1 MHFNDYRKV
10 ITMDNV
16 HTNGQRHAY
25 ESQDIVENTWHDD
38 PASMVVYLYDYY
50 HDDEPDK
57 NIGLHPENSK
67 TKIPVDIKY
76 SVNSYQSMEKDTVD
90 YRIMFKPSYRCNIPY
105 YKEKFEDIVH
115 SSFPTGLYL
124 DKQNEKGVWERW
136 LVVAEANTH
145 NNDFPTWSILP
156 CDYKYQ
162 WVIKGKKH
170 EMWGVGRSQNSYNAG
185 IWAEYRT
192 ERTENQTKFI
202 LPYNDISKT
211 IFYRQRMVVSVPL
224 PEPIVWRITKVEGL
238 NSPGIIHYTLYQD
251 LWNDHTD
258 VIELDEDGKVVG
270 MWADLINE
278 INQPNNTPTLPNPE
292 LNGDYAEITYAGR
305 DPHIKVN
312 GSYKAVTVTYYN
324 SKEILKDQT
333 PGDWSYYIDD
343 TDATDLIK
351 VLETDN
357 SNTIKIK
364 FLGDEE
370 YLGKVLTVKN
380 IRNDVV
386 AELQLKIVSL

>member
-1 MHFNDYRKV
+1 MNFSNYKQSL
-10 ITMDNV
+10 NGY
-16 HTNGQRHAY
+16 TNGQQHRADAQ
-25 ESQDIVENTWHDD
+25 SVVENTWYND
-38 PASMVVYLYDYY
+38 PSSMLVYLYDFY

-76 SVNSYQSMEKDTVD
+76 VVNSYQSLEKDTVD
-90 YRIMFKPSYRCNIPY
+90 YRIMFKPSYRCTVPY
-105 YKEKFEDIVH
+105 YKEKFEDITR

-136 LVVAEANTH
+136 LVVAEANVH

-162 WVIKGKKH
+162 WVCKGKKY

-185 IWAEYRT
+185 VWAEYRS

-202 LPYNDISKT
+202 LPYNDISKN
-211 IFYRQRMVVSVPL
+211 IFYNQRMVVSVPL

-238 NSPGIIHYTLYQD
+238 NSPGVIHYTLYQD
-251 LWNDHTD
+251 MWNNHTD
-258 VIELDEDGKVVG
+258 IVEYDDDGNVIG
-270 MWADLINE
+270 MWANLKSDSNL
-278 INQPNNTPTLPNPE
+278 PNNNPILPDPE
-292 LNGDYAEITYAGR
+292 LLGDYAEITFAGKE
-305 DPHIKVN
+305 PHIKVN
-312 GSYKAVTVTYYN
+312 GSYKAVTITYYN

-343 TDATDLIK
+343 TDVIDLVK
-351 VLETDN
+351 VLEGNTP
-357 SNTIKIK
+357 NTIKVK

-370 YLGKVLTVKN
+370 YLGKVLTIKN
-380 IRNDVV
+380 IRDNIV
-386 AELQLKIVSL
+386 AELQLQIVAL